1 MLFRSI
7 LIRNP
12 KEGFLGKVF
21 KNVSKGVQSAVKSV
35 DKNVFTP
42 IQNNVF
48 TPIKTNVFDAIVDLF
63 KKRQRELELAR
74 EKARAL
80 ELEREKA
87 RLLELAKK
95 KCENTYTILKTLL
108 SEKSVWEKKIKDLT
122 NKYYDKN
129 FNMDLFNFYQ
139 NELFIL
145 NNIIDENSKLNN
157 DVNSLLTQ
165 IEILQTDNKIKI
177 DNLISLNTNLKECQ
191 MNKELTEHDYIVLR

>member
-1 MLFRSI
+1 M
-7 LIRNP
+7 
-12 KEGFLGKVF
+12 
-21 KNVSKGVQSAVKSV
+21 
-35 DKNVFTP
+35 
-42 IQNNVF
+42 
-48 TPIKTNVFDAIVDLF
+48 
-63 KKRQRELELAR
+63 
-74 EKARAL
+74 
-80 ELEREKA
+80 
-87 RLLELAKK
+87 
-95 KCENTYTILKTLL
+95 L